1 MSSDTMENNKNSQSQ
16 PRLCHVIKRDDF
28 DGYGFNLHAEKGK
41 PGQYIGKVDEKSPAE
56 TSGLKEGD
64 RIISVNDV
72 NIGSETH
79 KQVVQRIKAISDEV
93 RLLVVDPDVE
103 ITKDNQIIQQNNNKK
118 IETEV
123 IENNI
128 LPIVSSPSP
137 LPLDD
142 TDSPS
147 KKTTIEMESEIKE
160 TTTTII
166 APLPIEVKSENGKL
180 LESNGN
186 NGTTTIL
193 TTTTTTSTTNNSSGL
208 NLKMTAAEMR
218 AKLANKKKHD
228 PKFDSVDLRR
238 KHEII
243 QKM

>member
-1 MSSDTMENNKNSQSQ
+1 MSSETMENNKNSQSQ

-79 KQVVQRIKAISDEV
+79 KQVVQRIKAISGEV

-103 ITKDNQIIQQNNNKK
+103 VTKDNQIIQQNNNKK
-118 IETEV
+118 IETEP

-128 LPIVSSPSP
+128 VPIVSSPSP
-137 LPLDD
+137 SPSDD

-160 TTTTII
+160 TTIF

-180 LESNGN
+180 LESNGSS
-186 NGTTTIL
+186 NGTTTI
-193 TTTTTTSTTNNSSGL
+193 TTTTTTTTTKNSTGL
-208 NLKMTAAEMR
+208 NFNMTAAEMR

>member
-79 KQVVQRIKAISDEV
+79 KQVVQRIKAISGEV

-103 ITKDNQIIQQNNNKK
+103 VTKDNQIIQQNNNKK
-118 IETEV
+118 IETEL
-123 IENNI
+123 IENNVT
-128 LPIVSSPSP
+128 PIVVSSPSP
-137 LPLDD
+137 SPSDD

-147 KKTTIEMESEIKE
+147 KKTTIEMESELKQTI

-166 APLPIEVKSENGKL
+166 APVPIEKAENGK

-186 NGTTTIL
+186 GAIKTTPTI
-193 TTTTTTSTTNNSSGL
+193 NSSGL
-208 NLKMTAAEMR
+208 NLQMTAAEMR

>member
-1 MSSDTMENNKNSQSQ
+1 MENNKNSQSQ

-79 KQVVQRIKAISDEV
+79 KQVVQRIKAISGEV

-103 ITKDNQIIQQNNNKK
+103 VTKDNHIIPQNNNKK
-118 IETEV
+118 IETEL
-123 IENNI
+123 IENVT
-128 LPIVSSPSP
+128 PIVVSSPSP
-137 LPLDD
+137 APSDD

-147 KKTTIEMESEIKE
+147 KKTTIEMESELKQTI

-166 APLPIEVKSENGKL
+166 APVPIIEKAENGK

-186 NGTTTIL
+186 GAIK
-193 TTTTTTSTTNNSSGL
+193 TTTTTINSSGL
-208 NLKMTAAEMR
+208 NLQMTAAEMR